1 MSDSLPLA
9 VVSPNVPLPV
19 RRGAT
24 GKRRGVVLD
33 TPSTKRAALASS
45 VMRREENDA
54 PLPSSSPAAV
64 ADTSSVPSAKRTL
77 SSSPE
82 PPAWC
87 SCGNCVKEETDG
99 EGPAPVCCLDV
110 MSGRDITQDSEG
122 LCDSEEVAALLR
134 EGVCSTDFLRFT
146 PRVFTRPPRPS
157 SWEECNNAQKRL
169 MLYAALHE
177 RIYRGGKK
185 GKRDPMPECI
195 KQRVREAFPR

>member
-33 TPSTKRAALASS
+33 TPSTKRAASASS
-45 VMRREENDA
+45 LARREENDA

-110 MSGRDITQDSEG
+110 MSGRDIT
-122 LCDSEEVAALLR
+122 
-134 EGVCSTDFLRFT
+134 
-146 PRVFTRPPRPS
+146 
-157 SWEECNNAQKRL
+157 
-169 MLYAALHE
+169 
-177 RIYRGGKK
+177 
-185 GKRDPMPECI
+185 
-195 KQRVREAFPR
+195 